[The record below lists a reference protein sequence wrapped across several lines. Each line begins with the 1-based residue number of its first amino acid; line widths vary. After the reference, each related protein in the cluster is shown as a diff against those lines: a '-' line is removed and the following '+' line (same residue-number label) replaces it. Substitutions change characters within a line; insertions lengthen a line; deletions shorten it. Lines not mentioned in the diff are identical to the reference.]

1 MGYAYAMQREQY
13 RPPLSV
19 APSAPDGSTMRFR
32 RALRW
37 SSAEP
42 LVPWFIDAVE
52 EAEWYPDYCTH
63 KGFTHGVAAD
73 PFAAAALPSV
83 RSSRSAFRS
92 QQPLCCPFA
101 AAALLSVRSHLT
113 A

>member
-1 MGYAYAMQREQY
+1 MSLARSRQPRAAQRLQYEIDYAYAMQREQY

-42 LVPWFIDAVE
+42 FVPWFIDAVE
-52 EAEWYPDYCTH
+52 QAEWYPDYCTH
-63 KGFTHGVAAD
+63 EGFTHGFAAD
-73 PFAAAALPSV
+73 PSEPSG
-83 RSSRSAFRS
+83 RRCESRLIVQR
-92 QQPLCCPFA
+92 
-101 AAALLSVRSHLT
+101 
-113 A
+113 